1 MADPVGRVEVSCLL
15 AVELLETCCTRMAR
29 LSNRMTYDLALIF
42 LLLRFRRR
50 TRFFLHLALILNVS
64 YEAGLAM
71 MSTGDGGELRRSTA
85 REQLESS
92 KRRGGY

>member
-1 MADPVGRVEVSCLL
+1 MLHTHGEI
-15 AVELLETCCTRMAR
+15 EQWT
-29 LSNRMTYDLALIF
+29 TYDLALIF

-71 MSTGDGGELRRSTA
+71 MSTGDGGELRGSPA

-92 KRRGGY
+92 KRRGRYWRVNPIKAFTRQCPL